1 MIVVIYGVLFYISCV
16 LGIFFV
22 NLVKLFIVKI
32 ILRMYLEKN
41 DGEKKLLLLFWRY
54 LCVIYVF
61 IIELIFIYIK

>member
-1 MIVVIYGVLFYISCV
+1 MIVVIYGVLFDISCV

-41 DGEKKLLLLFWRY
+41 DGEKRLLLLFCRY

>member
-41 DGEKKLLLLFWRY
+41 DGEKKLF
-54 LCVIYVF
+54 
-61 IIELIFIYIK
+61 

>member
-1 MIVVIYGVLFYISCV
+1 MIVVIYGVLFDISCV

-41 DGEKKLLLLFWRY
+41 NGDILKIFVCY
-54 LCVIYVF
+54 LCIYN
-61 IIELIFIYIK
+61 

>member
-1 MIVVIYGVLFYISCV
+1 MIVVIYGVLFDISCV

-41 DGEKKLLLLFWRY
+41 DGEKRLLLLFWRY

>member
-41 DGEKKLLLLFWRY
+41 DGEKKLFWRY

>member
-1 MIVVIYGVLFYISCV
+1 MIVVIYGVLFDISCV

-41 DGEKKLLLLFWRY
+41 DGEKKLLLLF
-54 LCVIYVF
+54 
-61 IIELIFIYIK
+61 

>member
-1 MIVVIYGVLFYISCV
+1 MIVVIYGVLFNISCV

-41 DGEKKLLLLFWRY
+41 DGEKSLLLLFRRY
-54 LCVIYVF
+54 FCVIYVF
-61 IIELIFIYIK
+61 IIDLIFIYIK

>member
-1 MIVVIYGVLFYISCV
+1 MIVVIYGILFYISCV

-41 DGEKKLLLLFWRY
+41 DGEKRLLLLFWRY

-61 IIELIFIYIK
+61 IIELIFINIK